1 MILNGLPWKRTEII
15 LSFLRLHPST
25 AFQTLLLTTMATPFL
40 LRDSCPHPFLRYIL
54 SSVTQ
59 SCPTLCNPMDCSVP
73 GFPVHHQ
80 LSELVQT
87 QVCQVSDAIQPS
99 HPLSASSAPALDA
112 LGLTL
117 DDRGALILS
126 TNSSG
131 HFTRL
136 IYTTQE
142 DFVHSHLSR
151 FGVYSTSFRRT
162 DSVFPSLPI
171 CCCFSLV
178 TKSSPTLY
186 DPLDCSTPGIPVIY
200 NLPESGRRE

>member
-1 MILNGLPWKRTEII
+1 MSDSLQPHGLQRARLPCPSPT
-15 LSFLRLHPST
+15 LRACS
-25 AFQTLLLTTMATPFL
+25 
-40 LRDSCPHPFLRYIL
+40 DSGL
-54 SSVTQ
+54 SSQ
-59 SCPTLCNPMDCSVP
+59 WCHPTITPSVSL
-73 GFPVHHQ
+73 F
-80 LSELVQT
+80 
-87 QVCQVSDAIQPS
+87 C
-99 HPLSASSAPALDA
+99 PALDA

-200 NLPESGRRE
+200 NLPESGRREWKC